1 MLLVFGVLLLT
12 SSVLSEKD
20 NIESIYKAIK
30 DITGLDRSYFMKIN
44 EDINAMRQGKQVK
57 PDVHIQKKQRD
68 FLKAFNS
75 LPLDASTFMASLMH
89 IGFYPN
95 SKYTKIKSWSRLE
108 SEFQGKI
115 SKNSCAILLKQFP
128 GLAKYKLC
136 TA

>member
-57 PDVHIQKKQRD
+57 PDVHIQKKQR
-68 FLKAFNS
+68 
-75 LPLDASTFMASLMH
+75 
-89 IGFYPN
+89 
-95 SKYTKIKSWSRLE
+95 
-108 SEFQGKI
+108 
-115 SKNSCAILLKQFP
+115 
-128 GLAKYKLC
+128 
-136 TA
+136 